1 MGCIIGGLTTK
12 AQCHGVS
19 YSNRLSYRYYDT
31 IDLVVS
37 YVCYIDDG
45 VGAQM
50 PRIITQFV
58 SNVLMR
64 VVVVICSFCVTG

>member
-1 MGCIIGGLTTK
+1 LAGDHTTK
-12 AQCHGVS
+12 AQLHGVS
-19 YSNRLSYRYYDT
+19 YSNRLGYRYYDT

-50 PRIITQFV
+50 PGIITQFV
-58 SNVLMR
+58 SGVLVR
-64 VVVVICSFCVTG
+64 VTVVVAV